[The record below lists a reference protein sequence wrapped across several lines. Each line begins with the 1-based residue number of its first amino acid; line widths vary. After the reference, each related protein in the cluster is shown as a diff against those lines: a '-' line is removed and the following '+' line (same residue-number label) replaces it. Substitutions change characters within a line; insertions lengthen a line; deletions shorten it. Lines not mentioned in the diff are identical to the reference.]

1 MYNPQYEKP
10 VNSATVSGEN
20 LESIFSMVNQ
30 LSQDLYAQLR
40 NKETSDIEKGKP
52 TTNSVEAFRY
62 YVAGMTALE
71 NYRFVDAEDELL
83 KAVKEDNTYALAF
96 FKLSN
101 IQYIIGKNQE
111 AYKNFQNAGKYYD
124 KLSETDKISYDIRRL
139 NMEGHYAKMVDA
151 LREAINKYP
160 SNIDFHLHYARI
172 LRGSGFLDNALEEF
186 EYVLEL
192 DPGIKTVYND
202 LGYLYAARG
211 DFSSAIKYINHY
223 MKLQPDEAN
232 PYDSKGEILQMAG
245 RLDEAIKAFQTA
257 LIKWPQFTHSALSL
271 ADIYREKGDERQ
283 SLAYIKA
290 AENSVNGLS
299 FLWDIQNAKFH
310 TYWRFGRL
318 DKARK
323 VLYDIR
329 KLDQFRASPLFL
341 AEFFYNSIGDETEAE
356 NICKSTFQQYSDI
369 INKENF
375 HHTKSL
381 RELAISEIFPADQAI
396 PLLENVYPQI
406 KTNLEKMNYS
416 VTLALLHFRTG
427 NIEKA
432 RSYNR
437 RQDYKE
443 VINALLLNRKTGWNN
458 TWRRIF
464 EILEYE
470 PLYADPKEHFFYK
483 LIEAGKK
490 STRKDIEVIGNL
502 AKARLLERKN
512 QLKASKIHMNYLG
525 FPAEG
530 KWSIIGPFN
539 TDGISG
545 FEYSFPVEDKNTID
559 TDNPVIFKGKAY
571 RWTRAN
577 DHYSDGYINLDKS
590 FPRQVW
596 RTAYAA
602 VNIKSDK
609 RQKVQFRIGGDY
621 AYKVWVNG
629 DFVWQRYMNKEAQL
643 DRDIITVVL
652 HKGYNKVLLKIHNHW
667 GAWGY
672 YFRVTDYE
680 GNGFKNITFHSFF
693 NQEEH
698 IAVKN

>member
-1 MYNPQYEKP
+1 MNKIIRNIDYYISIIAFLFFVSCGNNSGNKIKLSQINSESETQTIASEILKISPENEKKIVIAYFSNKTSDVSLNWLERGLSGMLESDLSQSPYLTIIPVNKIPEAKESENKNDSLYFDIKNVLKAAKSVQADLILSGSFYNNNDSLYIHVEMYNPQYEKP

-232 PYDSKGEILQMAG
+232 PYDSKGEILRMAG

-369 INKENF
+369 INNNKENF
-375 HHTKSL
+375 HHTK
-381 RELAISEIFPADQAI
+381 
-396 PLLENVYPQI
+396 
-406 KTNLEKMNYS
+406 
-416 VTLALLHFRTG
+416 TL
-427 NIEKA
+427 
-432 RSYNR
+432 
-437 RQDYKE
+437 
-443 VINALLLNRKTGWNN
+443 
-458 TWRRIF
+458 
-464 EILEYE
+464 
-470 PLYADPKEHFFYK
+470 
-483 LIEAGKK
+483 
-490 STRKDIEVIGNL
+490 
-502 AKARLLERKN
+502 
-512 QLKASKIHMNYLG
+512 
-525 FPAEG
+525 
-530 KWSIIGPFN
+530 
-539 TDGISG
+539 
-545 FEYSFPVEDKNTID
+545 
-559 TDNPVIFKGKAY
+559 
-571 RWTRAN
+571 
-577 DHYSDGYINLDKS
+577 
-590 FPRQVW
+590 
-596 RTAYAA
+596 
-602 VNIKSDK
+602 
-609 RQKVQFRIGGDY
+609 
-621 AYKVWVNG
+621 
-629 DFVWQRYMNKEAQL
+629 
-643 DRDIITVVL
+643 
-652 HKGYNKVLLKIHNHW
+652 
-667 GAWGY
+667 
-672 YFRVTDYE
+672 
-680 GNGFKNITFHSFF
+680 
-693 NQEEH
+693 
-698 IAVKN
+698 